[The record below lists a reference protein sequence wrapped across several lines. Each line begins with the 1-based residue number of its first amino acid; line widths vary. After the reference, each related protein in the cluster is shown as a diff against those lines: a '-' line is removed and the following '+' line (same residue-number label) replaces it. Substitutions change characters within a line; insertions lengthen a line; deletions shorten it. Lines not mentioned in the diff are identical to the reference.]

1 MQTRLWVLSVASVQ
15 AALTCMHPPCM
26 LTGNAPDSSAF
37 EVLLLPPSPMPPEPS
52 PPPPPQPQPPEPS
65 PPPPSPSLPPDYGH
79 DHPVQQ
85 HSFPVEMMPY
95 QIAVEEPTLAVQV
108 LVSMSSLTAMLFLS
122 LVTWQVLVNRTMAR
136 RCGPVHA
143 STHTPHTRARAAA
156 LPKRLGRHH
165 STHLGRRPWQAEPD
179 CRGSAGPTGHW
190 HHPGGTAARG
200 GGRERADAWGCRLAA
215 TRVRRRRERGAR
227 RSARRGRAG
236 NSSTGTPSRPAG
248 TGGEGVRV
256 AAWRGGGEAGVGAP
270 NSIALRHAP
279 FYASHTCVTCAAT
292 GTTRIK

>member
-1 MQTRLWVLSVASVQ
+1 MQARLWVLGVASVQ
-15 AALTCMHPPCM
+15 AAPRSGTPS
-26 LTGNAPDSSAF
+26 NSSAF
-37 EVLLLPPSPMPPEPS
+37 FDVLLLPPSPMPPEPS

-65 PPPPSPSLPPDYGH
+65 PPPPEPSLPPGYGH
-79 DHPVQQ
+79 NHPVQQ

-165 STHLGRRPWQAEPD
+165 STHLGRRPLAGGARLPRRGRS
-179 CRGSAGPTGHW
+179 CRPLAPSPLD
-190 HHPGGTAARG
+190 GGA
-200 GGRERADAWGCRLAA
+200 
-215 TRVRRRRERGAR
+215 RRRRRASRCLGPPAR
-227 RSARRGRAG
+227 CHPRPT
-236 NSSTGTPSRPAG
+236 SS
-248 TGGEGVRV
+248 
-256 AAWRGGGEAGVGAP
+256 
-270 NSIALRHAP
+270 
-279 FYASHTCVTCAAT
+279 
-292 GTTRIK
+292 